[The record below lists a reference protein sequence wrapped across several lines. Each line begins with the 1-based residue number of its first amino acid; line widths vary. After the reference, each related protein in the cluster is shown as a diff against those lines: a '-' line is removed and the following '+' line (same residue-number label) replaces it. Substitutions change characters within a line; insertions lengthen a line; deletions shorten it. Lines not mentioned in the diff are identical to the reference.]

1 MLFPNVS
8 FSALRLPIIP
18 LILESTA
25 FSSSLVIKMF
35 ASSTESEVISL
46 PLIVQLLSFELKVTS
61 KFLPFTASKISL
73 EITVALSMLT
83 VTFVFSAAFVI
94 ASTAAVILSFDKVD
108 EFLTFN
114 GVSGLLSG
122 TSIK

>member
-1 MLFPNVS
+1 
-8 FSALRLPIIP
+8 
-18 LILESTA
+18 
-25 FSSSLVIKMF
+25 MF

-108 EFLTFN
+108 KFLIFS